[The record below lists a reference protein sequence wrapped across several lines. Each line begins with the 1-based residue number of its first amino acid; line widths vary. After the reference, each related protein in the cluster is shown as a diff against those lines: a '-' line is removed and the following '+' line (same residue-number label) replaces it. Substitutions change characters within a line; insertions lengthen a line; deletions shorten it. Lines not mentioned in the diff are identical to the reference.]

1 MLDDLY
7 SPLDAAKYD
16 LVHGYPGGAVALA
29 QRVGMRPGTLSN
41 KVNPDIDTHH
51 LTVDEAVAI
60 QAATGDCRILE
71 AEAQVLGRVAV
82 ALGDFATT
90 SDVELLDLYAELHAE
105 LGDVARE
112 IGAALKDR
120 RITPAEFQ
128 RIDTEMRQAVQAMFE
143 LRARLQG
150 LANAAP

>member
-29 QRVGMRPGTLSN
+29 PRVGMRPGTLSN

-71 AEAQVLGRVAV
+71 AEAHVLGRVAV
-82 ALGDFATT
+82 ALGDFSQT
-90 SDVELLDLYAELHAE
+90 SDVELLELYAHLHAA
-105 LGDVARE
+105 LGDLARE
-112 IGAALKDR
+112 ISAALKDR
-120 RITPAEFQ
+120 HITRKEFAA
-128 RIDTEMRQAVQAMFE
+128 IDIEMRETVQALFE
-143 LRARLQG
+143 LRARLDG
-150 LANAAP
+150 LADA